1 MEQDWRSG
9 ALKTF
14 VMVVLCQQVEYR
26 AFRNTWEVDITIERR
41 QVRFASKLL
50 SISCD
55 NHC

>member
-26 AFRNTWEVDITIERR
+26 AFRKHVG
-41 QVRFASKLL
+41 SG
-50 SISCD
+50 
-55 NHC
+55 HYH